1 VERKGRSITWEAHP
15 WVARLVRLALF
26 AGPIGLS
33 IFVVRAISQAR
44 GDVSGTPARV
54 LWFVI
59 LIFCGTAVLYSTEL
73 LTRRLAP
80 LATLLRLT
88 LVFPDHAPKRFSVAL
103 RTGTPKQLARRVA
116 EAQQSGLGATPQ
128 AAAEHLLELVAAL
141 SEHDRLTRGH
151 CERVRAYTD
160 LIAEELGL
168 DAAARSKLHWA
179 GMIHDIGKLEV
190 PREIL
195 TKPTKL
201 TDAEFAVIK
210 LHPEAGARLAAPL
223 RAWLGEWFHAIDE
236 HHERWDGRG
245 YPQGR
250 AGTDISLAG
259 RIVAVADV
267 YDVITAARSY
277 KRPQPA
283 REARQELAR
292 CAGSQFDP
300 AIVRAFLGV
309 SLGRLR
315 VMLGPLAW
323 LRELPGL
330 GRVPLGPAAST
341 VTGSL
346 IAAGAIVLGGMIPHD
361 AAAPVV
367 AAREAPVV
375 ELIAET
381 GAPATASPVTVT
393 TEEPT
398 APQAEEFSAP
408 PRERS
413 PIAVHATP
421 DVATMAEDQT
431 LRIDVLAN
439 DRGEGIR
446 LVAVDAPQNVTA
458 SVAGGDLVVEPAAD
472 ANGLIQ
478 ADYEI
483 EDARGARARAAV
495 YVVVLPVNDTPTF
508 AMGTDLTVAEDN
520 GIAGA
525 NTHTTWI
532 NTISPG
538 PSDEATQ
545 TITFTTTADDPTLF
559 TTQPAVATDGT
570 LTYTLTPNAN
580 GATTIRVRA
589 TDSAG
594 ATTTETTA
602 TLTITPVNDL
612 PVVGEDAYLTGVTTP
627 IVVPAAELLTNDFDE
642 DGDPLAIDSVTTTP
656 SSGVGLVS
664 FDGTTFSY
672 DPNGFTGTDV
682 ITYSVDDGTGVSS
695 GQIVVTVDN
704 TVSPTDYYF
713 QPGAFDSDEWALL
726 NALPGGSLVADY
738 DLDLWPGLT
747 IENGGGKQNENDGD
761 KYQTFAVIPTA
772 PLNLS
777 GPLTLELWSTAAL
790 FDPDDDVHLHAYI
803 ERCNA
808 DGTGCTTLRSVDVHV
823 DEWNAGAITW
833 NQRTFNLGNVSTTI
847 STSQMLRIRLL
858 FRHHDVW
865 IAMSST
871 YPSHLILPVAP

>member
-116 EAQQSGLGATPQ
+116 EAQRSGLGATPQ

-570 LTYTLTPNAN
+570 LTYTLAPNAN

-594 ATTTETTA
+594 ATTTEPTA
-602 TLTITPVNDL
+602 TLTISPVNDTPTFAMGTDL
-612 PVVGEDAYLTGVTTP
+612 TVAEDNGIAGANTHTTWINTISPGPADEATQTISFTATADDPTLFATQPAVATDGTLTYTSPPTPTAPPPSASAPPTPPAPPPPNPPPPSPSAPSTTCRS
-627 IVVPAAELLTNDFDE
+627 
-642 DGDPLAIDSVTTTP
+642 SVTTRT
-656 SSGVGLVS
+656 SR
-664 FDGTTFSY
+664 
-672 DPNGFTGTDV
+672 
-682 ITYSVDDGTGVSS
+682 
-695 GQIVVTVDN
+695 
-704 TVSPTDYYF
+704 
-713 QPGAFDSDEWALL
+713 
-726 NALPGGSLVADY
+726 VA
-738 DLDLWPGLT
+738 
-747 IENGGGKQNENDGD
+747 
-761 KYQTFAVIPTA
+761 A
-772 PLNLS
+772 
-777 GPLTLELWSTAAL
+777 
-790 FDPDDDVHLHAYI
+790 
-803 ERCNA
+803 R
-808 DGTGCTTLRSVDVHV
+808 R
-823 DEWNAGAITW
+823 
-833 NQRTFNLGNVSTTI
+833 
-847 STSQMLRIRLL
+847 
-858 FRHHDVW
+858 
-865 IAMSST
+865 
-871 YPSHLILPVAP
+871 